1 MRVILAGLFVFGGL
15 LLAIFLLGPIFDRAS
30 PSAEGVLIGLVMGAL
45 LILLVI
51 VAQVLFN
58 WPVDWRKERFD
69 QDQYIKDLEGKGLLV
84 STDYQATR
92 AFQLEEYEDE
102 GSHYFVELADGTVLY
117 LTGQDLY
124 EYEPIDNDP
133 ELNQPR
139 RFPCTEFSLC
149 SHRDEKYWID
159 IQCRGTVIEPDVI
172 EPHPKLFWQRG
183 LENGQIITNQTYDE
197 IKAQLI
203 SESRRR

>member
-1 MRVILAGLFVFGGL
+1 MRVVLAGLFVFGGL
-15 LLAIFLLGPIFDRAS
+15 LLAVCLIGPAFDHT
-30 PSAEGVLIGLVMGAL
+30 PLNGGVLIGIVMGVLFLL
-45 LILLVI
+45 LII
-51 VAQVLFN
+51 AAQVLFN
-58 WPVDWRKERFD
+58 WPIDWRKERFD
-69 QDQYIKDLEGKGLLV
+69 QDQYIKDLEDRGLLV

-92 AFQLEEYEDE
+92 AFQLEEYEDG

-124 EYEPIDNDP
+124 EYEPIDDDP

-139 RFPCTEFSLC
+139 RFPCTEFSLR

-159 IQCRGTVIEPDVI
+159 IQCRGIVIEPEFV
-172 EPHPKLFWQRG
+172 EPHPKMFWERG
-183 LENGQIITNQTYDE
+183 LEDGEIITNLSLDE

-203 SESRRR
+203 TESSRK